1 MNESDEPIYLLKKGK
16 KGLLQLVFSRV
27 GIVIVFLLL
36 QILMLLAF
44 FQYVSTNYI
53 HVFYGGAIVVTIF
66 GYMFL
71 LNSSSDGSVKLTW
84 MVLFTV
90 LPIIGIFFYF
100 YMRLEL
106 GHRLEKRRLIRL
118 KNESNNLIQ
127 TSSTVKEKIK
137 TEKDLLGVATFLSG
151 TGSYP
156 VYENSEL
163 VYFPTGEDKFYDLLE
178 ELKKAESF
186 IFLEYFIVG
195 EGKMWGTIL
204 EVLIEKA
211 AAGVEVRFLYDGFN
225 EFSLLPHSYPKKL
238 AKLGIKCKVFAPL
251 YPFVSTVYN
260 FRDHRKICVID
271 GKVAYTG
278 GINLADEYINEV
290 ERFGY
295 WKDTAIKVKGEAV
308 ESFTLMFLQMW
319 AMDDGVL
326 DFEHWL
332 QRPQPEIE
340 KSGYVIPYG
349 DAPLDDDRVG
359 EFIYFDILNKATEY
373 VHIMTPYLILDGE
386 METALRLAAKRGVDV
401 KIILPHIPDK
411 KYAFAL
417 AKSHYKSLLQA
428 GVKIYEFTPGFI
440 HAKVFVSDDRKA
452 TVGTV
457 NLDYRS
463 FYHHFECGVYMEDIE
478 TLADIEQDFQETLIQ
493 SQEVTMQDALKEK
506 RSIKVLGWMLKVFAP
521 LM

>member
-44 FQYVSTNYI
+44 FQYVSTNYV

-84 MVLFTV
+84 MILFTV

-178 ELKKAESF
+178 ELKKS
-186 IFLEYFIVG
+186 
-195 EGKMWGTIL
+195 
-204 EVLIEKA
+204 
-211 AAGVEVRFLYDGFN
+211 
-225 EFSLLPHSYPKKL
+225 
-238 AKLGIKCKVFAPL
+238 
-251 YPFVSTVYN
+251 
-260 FRDHRKICVID
+260 
-271 GKVAYTG
+271 
-278 GINLADEYINEV
+278 
-290 ERFGY
+290 
-295 WKDTAIKVKGEAV
+295 
-308 ESFTLMFLQMW
+308 
-319 AMDDGVL
+319 
-326 DFEHWL
+326 
-332 QRPQPEIE
+332 
-340 KSGYVIPYG
+340 
-349 DAPLDDDRVG
+349 
-359 EFIYFDILNKATEY
+359 
-373 VHIMTPYLILDGE
+373 
-386 METALRLAAKRGVDV
+386 
-401 KIILPHIPDK
+401 
-411 KYAFAL
+411 
-417 AKSHYKSLLQA
+417 
-428 GVKIYEFTPGFI
+428 
-440 HAKVFVSDDRKA
+440 
-452 TVGTV
+452 
-457 NLDYRS
+457 
-463 FYHHFECGVYMEDIE
+463 
-478 TLADIEQDFQETLIQ
+478 
-493 SQEVTMQDALKEK
+493 
-506 RSIKVLGWMLKVFAP
+506 
-521 LM
+521 